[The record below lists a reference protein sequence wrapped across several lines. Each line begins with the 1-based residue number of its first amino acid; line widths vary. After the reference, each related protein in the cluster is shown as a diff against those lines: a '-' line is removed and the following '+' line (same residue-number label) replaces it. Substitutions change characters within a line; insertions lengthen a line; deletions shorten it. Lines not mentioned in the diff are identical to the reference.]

1 MKKVNV
7 AVTSFGHFHGY
18 SYARAVKELP
28 NANLVAVS
36 DDDAGRAKEAGQRY
50 GVWHSLDYHDIL
62 RRDDVDAVIITSEN
76 TKHAQMAIDAA
87 EAGKHILCEKPMAT
101 TLADADRITSA
112 AQKAGITFQMCFV
125 MRYHAVS
132 RLIKS
137 IVDKGQIGKIVAMT
151 GTNHLK
157 YLEQLYT
164 GFFVKPE
171 LSGGGSVM
179 DHTVHLSDMMRW
191 YTKSEARRVYTAIG
205 KNVHTDLPVEDNA
218 LTMIDF
224 RNGVVASIDGSWS
237 RPAGWY
243 MWGDMTL
250 ELIGTEGH
258 ATLDA
263 FRQVVCVTQADA
275 PNNRLEWNYWGCD
288 ADREMVQSFVE
299 SILEDKKPAAT
310 AFDGRQGTEI
320 TVAAYESAKTGEPI
334 VLPLGR

>member
-1 MKKVNV
+1 MKKVNI
-7 AVTSFGHFHGY
+7 AATSFGHFHGY

-50 GVWHSLDYHDIL
+50 GVPHFLDYHDVL

-87 EAGKHILCEKPMAT
+87 EAGKDILCEKPMAT
-101 TLADADRITSA
+101 TLADADRMMNA

-132 RLIKS
+132 RLIKD
-137 IVDKGQIGKIVAMT
+137 IVDSGQIGRIVALT

-164 GFFVKPE
+164 GFFIKPE

-191 YTKSEARRVYTAIG
+191 NTKSEARRVYTTIG
-205 KNVHTDLPVEDNA
+205 KNVHPDLPVEDNA
-218 LTMIDF
+218 LTLIDF
-224 RNGVVASIDGSWS
+224 RNGAVGSIDGSWS

-250 ELIGTEGH
+250 ELIGADGH
-258 ATLDA
+258 AVLDA
-263 FRQVVCVTQADA
+263 FRQVVYVTQADA
-275 PNNRLEWNYWGCD
+275 PNNRLQWNYWGCD
-288 ADREMVQSFVE
+288 ADKDMVQSFVE
-299 SILEDKKPAAT
+299 SILKDKKPTAT

-334 VLPLGR
+334 TLPLNS